1 MRRTVFLALP
11 LAAALAL
18 GTTSLRSADAAL
30 DVGDAAAE
38 WVVKEMVNGDA
49 VTLPELRGRVILYEF
64 IGTG

>member
-18 GTTSLRSADAAL
+18 GTTCFRSADAAL
-30 DVGDAAAE
+30 DLGDAAAE

-49 VTLPELRGRVILYEF
+49 VTLAELRGRVILYEF